1 MYTKEQEK
9 RALRE
14 YERLGSIAAVIHWL
28 GYPSESTLYRWY
40 ERKKA
45 GLENRHGQIAET
57 TTTTGHHCNT
67 PGYPRYP
74 SAEFKYEV
82 LHRCFELSEDVEYV
96 SREIGYSRMSIYT
109 WRRKYLKYGMVGL
122 MAKRKSI
129 PRAPLPQEHALSE
142 TEDLEKLRTQLQE
155 LQFEVDVMKETI
167 AVLKKDP
174 GVDLTVLRNREKA
187 VIIDALKGKYTL
199 PMLLSRFNMAK
210 SSYYYQRAVMTKPD
224 KYVFCRTQITSIFQE
239 NRGVYGYRRIYLALK
254 REGVILS
261 EKIIR
266 RIMKEEL
273 IVLLSKKGKYSSY
286 LGEITPEVEN
296 IVSRD
301 FHANQPYEK
310 LLTDIT
316 EFAIPSGKLYLSAM
330 IDCFDWK
337 VTGWTTG
344 TRPNADLVN
353 TMLDQ
358 VIANL
363 PEGCHPV
370 VHSDRGCHYRWPGWI
385 DRMNGAGL
393 IRSMSKKGCSP
404 DNTACEGFFGRLKN
418 EMFYGR
424 SWEQVSLDDFRQEID
439 RYINLYNH
447 KRIKLSLGG
456 LSPIE
461 YRHHLG
467 FAA

>member
-1 MYTKEQEK
+1 
-9 RALRE
+9 
-14 YERLGSIAAVIHWL
+14 
-28 GYPSESTLYRWY
+28 
-40 ERKKA
+40 
-45 GLENRHGQIAET
+45 
-57 TTTTGHHCNT
+57 
-67 PGYPRYP
+67 
-74 SAEFKYEV
+74 
-82 LHRCFELSEDVEYV
+82 
-96 SREIGYSRMSIYT
+96 MSIYT

-142 TEDLEKLRTQLQE
+142 TEELEKLRTQLQE

-187 VIIDALKGKYTL
+187 VIIDALKGKYAL
-199 PMLLSRFNMAK
+199 PTLLSRFNMAK
-210 SSYYYQRAVMTKPD
+210 SSYYYQRAVMNKPD
-224 KYVFCRTQITSIFQE
+224 KYLSYRAQITAIFQE

-266 RIMKEEL
+266 RIMKEEEL
-273 IVLLSKKGKYSSY
+273 TVLLSKKRKYSSY

-301 FHANQPYEK
+301 FHADQPYEK

-330 IDCFDWK
+330 IDCFDGK
-337 VTGWTTG
+337 VAGWTTG

-404 DNTACEGFFGRLKN
+404 DNAACEGFFGRLKN

-424 SWEQVSLDDFRQEID
+424 SWEKVSLDDFRQEID
-439 RYINLYNH
+439 RYINWYNH
-447 KRIKLSLGG
+447 KRIKIPYCCGIFLTEGRRSYAGYLPADRRQKHAHRDLRTFGDVRRTDVYRLRQVAGG
-456 LSPIE
+456 RLNPASCARQ
-461 YRHHLG
+461 YACLCGRYDHRHRPRRHRSHRDPAGRRPCDTRYLRAVRRQHPQIAG
-467 FAA
+467 ARTQDRADGGRT

>member
-1 MYTKEQEK
+1 
-9 RALRE
+9 
-14 YERLGSIAAVIHWL
+14 
-28 GYPSESTLYRWY
+28 
-40 ERKKA
+40 
-45 GLENRHGQIAET
+45 
-57 TTTTGHHCNT
+57 
-67 PGYPRYP
+67 
-74 SAEFKYEV
+74 
-82 LHRCFELSEDVEYV
+82 
-96 SREIGYSRMSIYT
+96 
-109 WRRKYLKYGMVGL
+109 
-122 MAKRKSI
+122 
-129 PRAPLPQEHALSE
+129 
-142 TEDLEKLRTQLQE
+142 
-155 LQFEVDVMKETI
+155 MKETI

-199 PMLLSRFNMAK
+199 PTLLSRFNMAK
-210 SSYYYQRAVMTKPD
+210 ISYYYQRAVMTKPD
-224 KYVFCRTQITSIFQE
+224 KYVSCRAQITSIFQE

-273 IVLLSKKGKYSSY
+273 IVLLSKKRKYSSY

-301 FHANQPYEK
+301 FHANQPYKK

-330 IDCFDWK
+330 IDCFDGK
-337 VTGWTTG
+337 VAGWTTG

-393 IRSMSKKGCSP
+393 IRSMSKKWL
-404 DNTACEGFFGRLKN
+404 NATF
-418 EMFYGR
+418 
-424 SWEQVSLDDFRQEID
+424 
-439 RYINLYNH
+439 
-447 KRIKLSLGG
+447 LSFT
-456 LSPIE
+456 
-461 YRHHLG
+461 G
-467 FAA
+467 FASRISSRAAKPAKYKTSGFSSVLTHMSSEPD